1 MELYGKRQK
10 KNRESNRIARKK
22 VSKLKWWMLIMQLSS
37 FKKSVRKH
45 FKGGEGMA
53 KNKNNQLKNNKN
65 AQPNDQE
72 FAGENGLEK
81 VVRQAQKKPK

>member
-1 MELYGKRQK
+1 MPIWYWYPELG
-10 KNRESNRIARKK
+10 ND
-22 VSKLKWWMLIMQLSS
+22 
-37 FKKSVRKH
+37 
-45 FKGGEGMA
+45 KGGEGMA